1 MKIIGLTGS
10 IGMGKSTTVSM
21 CRRLNIPIYDAD
33 AEIHKLYQDQT
44 VIQELINL
52 FGKQI
57 ISKGFVDRSNLGR
70 IVFSDPSK
78 LRALEA
84 VLHPKLQKKQKDF
97 IQSHRLKGAKLI
109 VLDIPL
115 LYEIGKERS
124 VDKVLVVTAPSWI
137 QRRRV
142 LGRQKMTESK
152 FNAIVRRQLPDLV
165 KRQRA
170 DYILETQYGYQQAF
184 LSLKRIFQSILAN
197 EY

>member
-21 CRRLNIPIYDAD
+21 CHRLNIPIYDAD

-109 VLDIPL
+109 ILDIPL

>member
-1 MKIIGLTGS
+1 MII
-10 IGMGKSTTVSM
+10 
-21 CRRLNIPIYDAD
+21 
-33 AEIHKLYQDQT
+33 
-44 VIQELINL
+44 
-52 FGKQI
+52 
-57 ISKGFVDRSNLGR
+57 
-70 IVFSDPSK
+70 
-78 LRALEA
+78 
-84 VLHPKLQKKQKDF
+84 
-97 IQSHRLKGAKLI
+97 
-109 VLDIPL
+109 LDIPL
-115 LYEIGKERS
+115 LYEIGKEHS